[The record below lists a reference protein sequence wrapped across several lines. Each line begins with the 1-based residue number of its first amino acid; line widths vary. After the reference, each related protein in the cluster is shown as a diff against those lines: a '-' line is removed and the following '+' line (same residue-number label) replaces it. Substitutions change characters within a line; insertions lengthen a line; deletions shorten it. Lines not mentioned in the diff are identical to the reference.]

1 MLVLLTALAVTMVL
15 TPIVRRM
22 ALSLNILTPLRAR
35 DVHAHPIPRLG
46 GIAMTGGVLA
56 ALALGYAIPYLR
68 PIYESSPTLWSVAL
82 GTVAIALLGAV
93 DDVWELDW
101 LTKLTGQILISGG
114 MAMGGVQLLSV
125 PIFGVTVGSAW
136 LSVLVSTLILV
147 AIINAVNFVD
157 GLDGLASGVIAIGSL
172 SFFAYSYILTRLMGA
187 TSYATAAAVV
197 TVALAGACIGFL
209 WFNFH
214 PASIFMGDSGAMV
227 LGLLLGSATLIVT
240 GQANPALLTEQSVIT
255 PWIPVILPLA
265 VLLIPLADLVIT
277 PVLRMAHGRS
287 PMTADRTHL
296 HDRLLL
302 HGHSHR
308 GVVLIMYAWTTWAC
322 VVAVSFLLM
331 PPLIVLAW
339 ALPAAVLIVLATLFQ
354 FPSAAGSSRRRSRG
368 TGVPGGR
375 VAVDDGQTVIS
386 RPNLDHMWSPLSHHK
401 QDPAGS
407 SSQEGAEAKQSGR
420 FRPVHAELVDK
431 EDD

>member
-1 MLVLLTALAVTMVL
+1 
-15 TPIVRRM
+15 
-22 ALSLNILTPLRAR
+22 
-35 DVHAHPIPRLG
+35 
-46 GIAMTGGVLA
+46 
-56 ALALGYAIPYLR
+56 
-68 PIYESSPTLWSVAL
+68 
-82 GTVAIALLGAV
+82 
-93 DDVWELDW
+93 
-101 LTKLTGQILISGG
+101 
-114 MAMGGVQLLSV
+114 
-125 PIFGVTVGSAW
+125 
-136 LSVLVSTLILV
+136 
-147 AIINAVNFVD
+147 
-157 GLDGLASGVIAIGSL
+157 
-172 SFFAYSYILTRLMGA
+172 
-187 TSYATAAAVV
+187 
-197 TVALAGACIGFL
+197 
-209 WFNFH
+209 
-214 PASIFMGDSGAMV
+214 
-227 LGLLLGSATLIVT
+227 
-240 GQANPALLTEQSVIT
+240 
-255 PWIPVILPLA
+255 
-265 VLLIPLADLVIT
+265 
-277 PVLRMAHGRS
+277 
-287 PMTADRTHL
+287 MTADRTHL

-375 VAVDDGQTVIS
+375 VAVGDGQTVIS

-407 SSQEGAEAKQSGR
+407 SSQEGAEAKQSRR